1 MGHSKKKREEAALTH
16 CLVARRGFRYQNQFQ
31 KQNIP
36 SRSHNSRYKVAPPRI
51 LFALQRPAWSACTR
65 RRIPSLLARCNGEK
79 IVSRVRQSIVRFNTL
94 SRYHIPPSLS
104 LSLSVSRTLA
114 SISQPDNKHL
124 VTRLRYSFSLGRPF
138 FNPRLLRSFRC
149 KTSTREM

>member
-16 CLVARRGFRYQNQFQ
+16 CLVARRGFRYQFQ

-51 LFALQRPAWSACTR
+51 LFALQRPEWSACTR

-79 IVSRVRQSIVRFNTL
+79 IVPRVRQSIVRFNTL

-104 LSLSVSRTLA
+104 LSPFLGHSPQYPNPIINTWLLVYATA
-114 SISQPDNKHL
+114 SHW
-124 VTRLRYSFSLGRPF
+124 TGHSLI
-138 FNPRLLRSFRC
+138 LDY
-149 KTSTREM
+149 